1 MLGGAGEPRALF
13 SCPYCWYDRRAERGG
28 CVLKPIFRYVVAG
41 VILALGAACATSDPG
56 NRYGTEP
63 SISIPYDPYDYDP
76 DDLLAEA
83 QAHCGALNMTARFD
97 GETVDPQSV
106 RWRYRHYRCI

>member
-1 MLGGAGEPRALF
+1 MTLTKKIF
-13 SCPYCWYDRRAERGG
+13 
-28 CVLKPIFRYVVAG
+28 VLAAVAM
-41 VILALGAACATSDPG
+41 IAACTTNETQPF
-56 NRYGTEP
+56 GTGK

-83 QAHCGALNMTARFD
+83 KTHCNAFGLRPVFD

-106 RWRYRHYRCI
+106 RWRYRHYRCQ